1 MSTGRRNPLEPVEEA
16 ADLLARR
23 QQARVSEE
31 GSANDLGKE
40 KKGRDRTWDAQRS
53 KATYD
58 LPPGLIDRI
67 RVLANEL
74 TEAYPDA
81 RVRISDVVRLLL
93 ETGLAEYEAGH
104 ISVELKPVSFVIFDD

>member
-1 MSTGRRNPLEPVEEA
+1 MSIGRRNPLEPVEEA

-23 QQARVSEE
+23 QQAREAEQVSD
-31 GSANDLGKE
+31 NDAGKE
-40 KKGRDRTWDAQRS
+40 KKGRDRSWDAQRS

-58 LPPGLIDRI
+58 LPPALIDRI
-67 RVLANEL
+67 RALADEL

-93 ETGLAEYEAGH
+93 EAGLAEYEAGH